1 MIWNFYISHIKLL
14 HFHHKCPFSNAH
26 KNNNNNNNKRTFILW
41 RCRIHWMYERGL
53 ARAPN
58 SQLSNDFVLSWLC
71 TFVSSPSRTFFRRK
85 MNDFG
90 TEKSTREDVTKVHR
104 TKRFRLKVTDFKP
117 LGGVFSCGK
126 HSPKEYQCS
135 GHFETKVA
143 NETTHNLGVAD
154 QKILSDWIFDPFL

>member
-14 HFHHKCPFSNAH
+14 HFHHKCPFFNAH
-26 KNNNNNNNKRTFILW
+26 KNNNNKRTFILW

-58 SQLSNDFVLSWLC
+58 SQLSNDFILSWLC

-90 TEKSTREDVTKVHR
+90 TEKSTREDVNKVHNHCNNWI
-104 TKRFRLKVTDFKP
+104 FYNF
-117 LGGVFSCGK
+117 
-126 HSPKEYQCS
+126 Q
-135 GHFETKVA
+135 
-143 NETTHNLGVAD
+143 
-154 QKILSDWIFDPFL
+154 ILSIQNKIWERTTARANIWCAPMCSVEWEDYFWYIDHVCIYETLWCTSSWN